1 MVAVIETAVRLRLFF
16 PVKSCFKS
24 DAEVSMNATT
34 GGYRTGIFGF
44 TSLAMFQVC
53 FDLCPAPQDFTL
65 VKSLEEASDEVM
77 AVAWSGGLL
86 AAGGLDTKIRIYD
99 SSQDLIFGTRV
110 WVVVA
115 IRCDV
120 EA

>member
-1 MVAVIETAVRLRLFF
+1 MVPVIETAVRLRLFF

-65 VKSLEEASDEVM
+65 VKSLGEASGVIT
-77 AVAWSGGLL
+77 AVTWSGGLL
-86 AAGGLDTKIRIYD
+86 AAGGLDTKVRIYD
-99 SSQDLIFGTRV
+99 SSQDLIFDARV